1 MIMMVSANSGII
13 LNLPKTSDG
22 LSQNNISPVVS
33 FTLRVVHDGNNN
45 FVCVDNIHTFDRI
58 VQ

>member
-1 MIMMVSANSGII
+1 MK
-13 LNLPKTSDG
+13 NLPKTSDG
-22 LSQNNISPVVS
+22 LSQNNNVGPDVS

-58 VQ
+58 VP